1 MASRNTL
8 LQEVNNDDDF
18 PPLSNI
24 TTTFLETSSPIHSTL
39 STFTPSTLPL
49 GTFAKSTPASRAT
62 LPKQQTAN
70 DL

>member
-1 MASRNTL
+1 MASRNNL
-8 LQEVNNDDDF
+8 FQEVNNDDDF

-24 TTTFLETSSPIHSTL
+24 TTTFIETNSPIHSTL
-39 STFTPSTLPL
+39 STLSPSTLPL
-49 GTFAKSTPASRAT
+49 GTFVKSTPASRTT